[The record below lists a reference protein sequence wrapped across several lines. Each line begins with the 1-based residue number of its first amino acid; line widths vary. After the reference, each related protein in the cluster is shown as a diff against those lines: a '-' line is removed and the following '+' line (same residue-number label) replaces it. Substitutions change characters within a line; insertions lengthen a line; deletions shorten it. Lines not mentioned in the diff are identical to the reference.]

1 MINLSPNQG
10 KLKFMMSGFHIGQ
23 SIKRLTQE
31 MTYSHFLLLLSTLCL
46 SACGVNSPL
55 ARASEICVKYPTP
68 EARGNCEKRQKEV
81 STEIEKSLDDHR
93 KREKVLQQ
101 DDLPSKNDLC
111 FKRQSTGE
119 MVCPN

>member
-1 MINLSPNQG
+1 MLPR
-10 KLKFMMSGFHIGQ
+10 FHIGQ
-23 SIKRLTQE
+23 PTKRLTQE
-31 MTYSHFLLLLSTLCL
+31 MTYSHLLLLLSTLCL
-46 SACGVNSPL
+46 SACGINSPL
-55 ARASEICVKYPTP
+55 TRASEICVKYPTP
-68 EARGNCEKRQKEV
+68 ETRGNCEKRQKEV